1 MSDLSLRGAL
11 RELPSNAP
19 SVADRIADEWEWDE
33 EHRREFAA
41 LPEREKALLLR
52 SHLICKYTL
61 IGDDRRMEHDQ
72 KVPDRLDRLD
82 GIIKPVDLPEG
93 SERQFREN
101 FLTYRQMHQT
111 IQELMRSN
119 VVQRTPPKEA
129 FEDFM
134 SGLEEQSA

>member
-1 MSDLSLRGAL
+1 VSDLSLRGAL

-19 SVADRIADEWEWDE
+19 SVADRIADEWDDE
-33 EHRREFAA
+33 DRREFAA

-52 SHLICKYTL
+52 SHLIFKYML
-61 IGDDRRMEHDQ
+61 IGDDSRMEHDH
-72 KVPDRLDRLD
+72 KVLDHLDRLD

-93 SERQFREN
+93 SERRFCEN

-111 IQELMRSN
+111 IEELLRSN
-119 VVQRTPPKEA
+119 VVRRTPPKEA

-134 SGLEEQSA
+134 SRLEEQSA